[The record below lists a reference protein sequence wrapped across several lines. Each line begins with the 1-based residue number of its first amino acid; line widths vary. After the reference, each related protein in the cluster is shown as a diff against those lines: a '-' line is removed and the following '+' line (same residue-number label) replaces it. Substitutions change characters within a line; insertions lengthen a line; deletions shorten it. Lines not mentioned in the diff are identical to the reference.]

1 MRNQDG
7 FAKSNTYT
15 QHLTSGQ
22 PADSFYIGV
31 HDLAAA
37 TTWYTEK
44 LGLQKVPLK
53 MDDEEGCIVLGFSKN
68 DQTRITLGPR
78 IPTGGMT
85 PMLYASKADK
95 ARDALSSRG
104 VIVGEI
110 KEDRQGTHFFEMR
123 DLEDN
128 GIEVSEEP

>member
-1 MRNQDG
+1 M
-7 FAKSNTYT
+7 SV
-15 QHLTSGQ
+15 LTI
-22 PADSFYIGV
+22 ADSFYIGV
-31 HDLAAA
+31 LDLAAA
-37 TTWYTEK
+37 TAWYSEK

-53 MDDEEGCIVLGFSKN
+53 MDDAEGCVTLGFSKS
-68 DQTRITLGPR
+68 DQTSITLGPR
-78 IPTGGMT
+78 VPTDGRT
-85 PMLYASKADK
+85 QMLYASKASK

-110 KEDRQGTHFFEMR
+110 KMDRQGTHFFEMR